1 MNGEASTFR
10 TTDRVAVALTVLH
23 VLGVLI
29 IVGTAYANLTRG
41 NLVPGLAY
49 VFVALTAT
57 LLGSIWWTRVRI
69 ELVVDD
75 NGLSRTGR
83 HGWRVAWADI
93 AGTRSADVR
102 SVAGSQVSL
111 VVRVQ
116 PQALTQE
123 LAARARL
130 SRTLRSGVTAQDL
143 VVPIAPDLAG
153 AVTAAI
159 ETHTGGAR
167 S

>member
-1 MNGEASTFR
+1 MNGQASMFR
-10 TTDRVAVALTVLH
+10 STDRVAVVLTVLH
-23 VLGVLI
+23 ILGVLI

-41 NLVPGLAY
+41 NLVPGLAF
-49 VFVALTAT
+49 VFVALTFA
-57 LLGSIWWTRVRI
+57 LLAGIWWTRVRV

-102 SVAGSQVSL
+102 PLAGSQVSL
-111 VVRVQ
+111 VVRIQ
-116 PQALTQE
+116 PQGLAQE

-130 SRTLRSGVTAQDL
+130 SRTLRSAVTGEDL
-143 VVPIAPDLAG
+143 VVPIAGDLAA

-159 ETHTGGAR
+159 GTHTGDAT